1 MNLNIEYE
9 ECKVNWLILIS
20 DVVFALVASILC
32 RLGLST
38 IKAIKHLGIGKSF
51 WIPVFLSGILF
62 LLGSTLR
69 IFNQVAV
76 ELYSLTFFSVE
87 LGSLTIKTEEI
98 VHLSWLFALCILMF
112 SIYNYSKKVKTI
124 RSPTTPNESNE
135 LTDQTTELLKR
146 IEKLKKDL
154 KD

>member
-1 MNLNIEYE
+1 MNLNIEYG
-9 ECKVNWLILIS
+9 ECRVNWLILIS
-20 DVVFALVASILC
+20 DVASALVASILC

-51 WIPVFLSGILF
+51 WIPVFLSGALF
-62 LLGSTLR
+62 LLGSTIR

-76 ELYSLTFFSVE
+76 ELYSLTFLSVE

-98 VHLSWLFALCILMF
+98 VHLSGLFALCILMF
-112 SIYNYSKKVKTI
+112 SIYNYSKKVKTM
-124 RSPTTPNESNE
+124 RSPPTPNESNE

-146 IEKLKKDL
+146 IEKLKKEL